1 MKEMKKHK
9 IEIKRWLL
17 AVATILV
24 LVLIKIFGYFLPI
37 DLPKQAQDFITLS
50 LGVIIEA
57 LPFVMLGVFFSV
69 AIRLWLP
76 HDWLLKH
83 LPRQPLLRRGLIS
96 LFGVFMPVCEC
107 GNVPLA
113 RGLLAK
119 GLTPA
124 ESLTFLLAAPI
135 LNPVTIITTQQAFSD
150 DTTVLITRI
159 LGGFLIANLIGWIY
173 SSTRQDAMLR
183 PEFIAICKEKKD
195 NSNRL
200 VEALNFFKHETR
212 SMMPA
217 LVIGAMVAGLIQ
229 VVVPRETILLLGNSP
244 AWSVLVMAVL
254 AFVVSI
260 CSSVDAFFALA
271 FRGSFTSGSLVS
283 FLTFGPMIDVKMLS
297 LMRTT
302 YRRNILVQLSVL
314 VFLMSTLIGL
324 VVNYV
329 F

>member
-1 MKEMKKHK
+1 MKKRK
-9 IEIKRWLL
+9 TEIKRWLL
-17 AVATILV
+17 AATTILV
-24 LVLIKIFGYFLPI
+24 FALIRILGYFLPI
-37 DLPKQAQDFITLS
+37 DLPKQVQDFITLS

-57 LPFVMLGVFFSV
+57 LPFVMLGLFFSIIV
-69 AIRLWLP
+69 RLWLP
-76 HDWLLKH
+76 HDWLLKY
-83 LPRQPLLRRGLIS
+83 LPKQPFLRRALIS
-96 LFGVFMPVCEC
+96 LLGVFMPVCEC

-150 DTTVLITRI
+150 DNTVLIARI

-200 VEALNFFKHETR
+200 VDALNFFKHETR

-217 LVIGAMVAGLIQ
+217 LVIGAMVAGFIQ

-302 YRRNILVQLSVL
+302 YRRNILLQVSVL
-314 VFLMSTLIGL
+314 VFLMSMLIGL

>member
-1 MKEMKKHK
+1 M
-9 IEIKRWLL
+9 
-17 AVATILV
+17 
-24 LVLIKIFGYFLPI
+24 
-37 DLPKQAQDFITLS
+37 PKQVQDFITLS

-57 LPFVMLGVFFSV
+57 LPFVMLGLFFSIIV
-69 AIRLWLP
+69 RLWLP
-76 HDWLLKH
+76 HDWLLKY
-83 LPRQPLLRRGLIS
+83 LPKQPFLRRALIS
-96 LFGVFMPVCEC
+96 LLGVFMPVCEC

-150 DTTVLITRI
+150 DNTVLIARI

-195 NSNRL
+195 NSNKL
-200 VEALNFFKHETR
+200 VDALHFFKHETR

-217 LVIGAMVAGLIQ
+217 LVIGAMVAGFIQ

-302 YRRNILVQLSVL
+302 YRRNILLQVSVL
-314 VFLMSTLIGL
+314 VFLMSMLIGL

>member
-1 MKEMKKHK
+1 MKKRK
-9 IEIKRWLL
+9 TEIKRWLL
-17 AVATILV
+17 VATTILV
-24 LVLIKIFGYFLPI
+24 LVLVKIFGYFLPI
-37 DLPKQAQDFITLS
+37 DLPKQVQDFITLS

-57 LPFVMLGVFFSV
+57 LPFVMLGVFFSIAV
-69 AIRLWLP
+69 RLWLP
-76 HDWLLKH
+76 HDWLLKY
-83 LPRQPLLRRGLIS
+83 LPKQPFLRRALIS

-150 DTTVLITRI
+150 DNTVLIARI

-200 VEALNFFKHETR
+200 VEALHFFKHETR

-217 LVIGAMVAGLIQ
+217 LVIGAMVAGFIQ

-302 YRRNILVQLSVL
+302 YRRNILLQVSVL
-314 VFLMSTLIGL
+314 VFLMSMLIGL

>member
-1 MKEMKKHK
+1 MKKRK
-9 IEIKRWLL
+9 TEIKRWLL
-17 AVATILV
+17 AAATILV
-24 LVLIKIFGYFLPI
+24 LVLVKIFGYFLSI
-37 DLPKQAQDFITLS
+37 DLPKQVQDFITLS

-57 LPFVMLGVFFSV
+57 LPFVMLGLFFSIIV
-69 AIRLWLP
+69 RLWLP
-76 HDWLLKH
+76 HDWLLKY
-83 LPRQPLLRRGLIS
+83 LPKQPFLRRALIS
-96 LFGVFMPVCEC
+96 LLGVFMPVCEC

-150 DTTVLITRI
+150 DNTVLIARI

-195 NSNRL
+195 NSNKL
-200 VEALNFFKHETR
+200 VDALHFFKHETR

-217 LVIGAMVAGLIQ
+217 LVIGAMVAGFIQ

-302 YRRNILVQLSVL
+302 YRRNILLQVSVL
-314 VFLMSTLIGL
+314 VFLMSMSIGL

>member
-1 MKEMKKHK
+1 VKKRK
-9 IEIKRWLL
+9 TEIKRWLL
-17 AVATILV
+17 AAATILV
-24 LVLIKIFGYFLPI
+24 LVLVKIFGYFLSI
-37 DLPKQAQDFITLS
+37 DLPKQVQDFITLS

-57 LPFVMLGVFFSV
+57 LPFVMLGLFFSIIV
-69 AIRLWLP
+69 RLWLP
-76 HDWLLKH
+76 HDWLLKY
-83 LPRQPLLRRGLIS
+83 LPKQPFLRRALIS

-150 DTTVLITRI
+150 DNTVLIARI

-200 VEALNFFKHETR
+200 VDALHFFKHETR

-302 YRRNILVQLSVL
+302 YRRNILLQVSVL
-314 VFLMSTLIGL
+314 VFLMSMSIGL

>member
-1 MKEMKKHK
+1 MKKRK
-9 IEIKRWLL
+9 TEIKRWLL

-24 LVLIKIFGYFLPI
+24 FALIKIFGYFLPI
-37 DLPKQAQDFITLS
+37 DLPKQVQDFITLS

-57 LPFVMLGVFFSV
+57 LPFVMLGLFFSIIV
-69 AIRLWLP
+69 RLWLP
-76 HDWLLKH
+76 NDWLLKY
-83 LPRQPLLRRGLIS
+83 LPKQPFLRRALIS
-96 LFGVFMPVCEC
+96 LLGVFMPVCEC
-107 GNVPLA
+107 GNLPLA

-150 DTTVLITRI
+150 DNTVLIARI

-217 LVIGAMVAGLIQ
+217 LVIGAMVAGFIQ

-302 YRRNILVQLSVL
+302 YRRNILLQVSVL
-314 VFLMSTLIGL
+314 VFLMSMLIGL

>member
-1 MKEMKKHK
+1 M
-9 IEIKRWLL
+9 
-17 AVATILV
+17 ILV
-24 LVLIKIFGYFLPI
+24 FALIRILGYFLPI
-37 DLPKQAQDFITLS
+37 DLPKQVQDFITLS

-57 LPFVMLGVFFSV
+57 LPFVMLGLFFSIIV
-69 AIRLWLP
+69 RLWLP
-76 HDWLLKH
+76 HDWLLKY
-83 LPRQPLLRRGLIS
+83 LPKQPFLRRALIS
-96 LFGVFMPVCEC
+96 LLGVFMPVCEC

-150 DTTVLITRI
+150 DSTVLIARI

-183 PEFIAICKEKKD
+183 SEFIAICKEKKD

-217 LVIGAMVAGLIQ
+217 LVIGAMVAGFIQ

-302 YRRNILVQLSVL
+302 YRRNILLQVSVL

>member
-1 MKEMKKHK
+1 MKKRK
-9 IEIKRWLL
+9 TEIKRWLL
-17 AVATILV
+17 AATTILV
-24 LVLIKIFGYFLPI
+24 LVLIKIFGYFLSI
-37 DLPKQAQDFITLS
+37 DLPKQVQDFITLS

-57 LPFVMLGVFFSV
+57 LPFVMLGLFFSIIV
-69 AIRLWLP
+69 RLWLP
-76 HDWLLKH
+76 HDWLLKY
-83 LPRQPLLRRGLIS
+83 LPKQPFLRRALIS
-96 LFGVFMPVCEC
+96 LLGVFMPVCEC

-150 DTTVLITRI
+150 DNTVLIARI

-173 SSTRQDAMLR
+173 SSTRQDTMLR

-302 YRRNILVQLSVL
+302 YRRNILLQVSVL

>member
-1 MKEMKKHK
+1 MKKRK
-9 IEIKRWLL
+9 TEIKRWLL
-17 AVATILV
+17 AATTILV
-24 LVLIKIFGYFLPI
+24 FVLIKIFGYFLPI
-37 DLPKQAQDFITLS
+37 DLPKQVQDFITLS

-57 LPFVMLGVFFSV
+57 LPFVMLGLFFSIIV
-69 AIRLWLP
+69 RLWLP
-76 HDWLLKH
+76 HDWLLKY
-83 LPRQPLLRRGLIS
+83 LPKQPFLRRALIS

-150 DTTVLITRI
+150 DNTVLIARI

-302 YRRNILVQLSVL
+302 YRRNILLQVSVL
-314 VFLMSTLIGL
+314 VFLMSMLIGL

>member
-1 MKEMKKHK
+1 MKKRQSTN
-9 IEIKRWLL
+9 KRWLL
-17 AVATILV
+17 AAAVVVVLLAVKVAGRNLSIE
-24 LVLIKIFGYFLPI
+24 
-37 DLPKQAQDFITLS
+37 LPKHFQDFITLS
-50 LGVIIEA
+50 LSVIVEA
-57 LPFVMLGVFFSV
+57 LPFVMLGMFFSMAV
-69 AIRLWLP
+69 RVWLP
-76 HDWLLKH
+76 HDWLLQH
-83 LPRQPLLRRGLIS
+83 LPKQPFLRRALIS
-96 LFGVFMPVCEC
+96 LLGVFMPVCEC

-150 DTTVLITRI
+150 DNTVLIARI

-200 VEALNFFKHETR
+200 VDALHFFKHEAR

-302 YRRNILVQLSVL
+302 YRRNILLQVSLL
-314 VFLMSTLIGL
+314 VFLMSMLIGL

>member
-1 MKEMKKHK
+1 MKKRK
-9 IEIKRWLL
+9 TEIKRWLL
-17 AVATILV
+17 AATTILV
-24 LVLIKIFGYFLPI
+24 FALIKIFGYFLSI
-37 DLPKQAQDFITLS
+37 DLPKQVQDFITLS

-57 LPFVMLGVFFSV
+57 LPFVMLGLFFSIIV
-69 AIRLWLP
+69 RLWLP
-76 HDWLLKH
+76 HDWLLKY
-83 LPRQPLLRRGLIS
+83 LPKQPFLRRALIS
-96 LFGVFMPVCEC
+96 LLGVFMPVCEC

-150 DTTVLITRI
+150 DNTVLIARI

-200 VEALNFFKHETR
+200 VDALHFFKHETR
-212 SMMPA
+212 SMMLA

-302 YRRNILVQLSVL
+302 YRRNILLQVSLL
-314 VFLMSTLIGL
+314 VFLMSMLIGL

>member
-1 MKEMKKHK
+1 MKKRK
-9 IEIKRWLL
+9 TEIKRWLL
-17 AVATILV
+17 AATTILAFA
-24 LVLIKIFGYFLPI
+24 LIKIFGYFLPI
-37 DLPKQAQDFITLS
+37 DLPKQVQDFITLS

-57 LPFVMLGVFFSV
+57 LPFVMLGLFFSIIV
-69 AIRLWLP
+69 RLWLP
-76 HDWLLKH
+76 HDWLLKY
-83 LPRQPLLRRGLIS
+83 LPKQPFLRRALIS
-96 LFGVFMPVCEC
+96 LLGVFMPVCEC

-150 DTTVLITRI
+150 DNTVLIARI

-217 LVIGAMVAGLIQ
+217 LVIGAMVAGFIQ

-302 YRRNILVQLSVL
+302 YRRNILLQVSVL
-314 VFLMSTLIGL
+314 VFLMSMLIGL

>member
-1 MKEMKKHK
+1 MKKHK

-24 LVLIKIFGYFLPI
+24 LVLIKIFGYFLPL
-37 DLPKQAQDFITLS
+37 DLPRQVQDFITLS

-57 LPFVMLGVFFSV
+57 LPFVMLGLFFSIV
-69 AIRLWLP
+69 VRLWLP
-76 HDWLLKH
+76 HDWLLKY
-83 LPRQPLLRRGLIS
+83 LPKQPFLRRALIS
-96 LFGVFMPVCEC
+96 LLGVFMPVCEC

-150 DTTVLITRI
+150 DTTVLIARI

-183 PEFIAICKEKKD
+183 PEFVAGCKEKRD
-195 NSNRL
+195 NLNRL
-200 VEALNFFKHETR
+200 VDALHFFKHETR

-244 AWSVLVMAVL
+244 AWSVLVMIVL

-302 YRRNILVQLSVL
+302 YRRNILLQVSML
-314 VFLMSTLIGL
+314 VFLMSMLIGL

>member
-1 MKEMKKHK
+1 MKKRK
-9 IEIKRWLL
+9 TEIKRWLL
-17 AVATILV
+17 AATTILAFA
-24 LVLIKIFGYFLPI
+24 LIKIFGYFLPI
-37 DLPKQAQDFITLS
+37 DLPKQVQDFITLS

-57 LPFVMLGVFFSV
+57 LPFVMLGLFFSIIV
-69 AIRLWLP
+69 RLWLP
-76 HDWLLKH
+76 HDWLLKY
-83 LPRQPLLRRGLIS
+83 LPKQPFLRRALIS
-96 LFGVFMPVCEC
+96 LLGVFMPVCEC

-150 DTTVLITRI
+150 DNTVLIARI

-302 YRRNILVQLSVL
+302 YRRIILLQVSLL
-314 VFLMSTLIGL
+314 VFLMSMLIGL

>member
-1 MKEMKKHK
+1 
-9 IEIKRWLL
+9 
-17 AVATILV
+17 
-24 LVLIKIFGYFLPI
+24 
-37 DLPKQAQDFITLS
+37 
-50 LGVIIEA
+50 
-57 LPFVMLGVFFSV
+57 MLGLFFSIIV
-69 AIRLWLP
+69 RLWLP
-76 HDWLLKH
+76 HDWLIKY
-83 LPRQPLLRRGLIS
+83 LPKQPFLRRALIS
-96 LFGVFMPVCEC
+96 LLGVFMPVCEC

-150 DTTVLITRI
+150 DNTVLIARI

-200 VEALNFFKHETR
+200 VDALHFFKHEAR

-302 YRRNILVQLSVL
+302 YRRNILLQVSLL
-314 VFLMSTLIGL
+314 VFLMSMLIGL

>member
-1 MKEMKKHK
+1 MKKRK
-9 IEIKRWLL
+9 TEIKRWLL
-17 AVATILV
+17 AATTILV
-24 LVLIKIFGYFLPI
+24 FALIRILGYFLPI
-37 DLPKQAQDFITLS
+37 DLPKQVQDFITLS

-57 LPFVMLGVFFSV
+57 LPFVMLGLFFSIIV
-69 AIRLWLP
+69 RLWLP
-76 HDWLLKH
+76 HDWLLKY
-83 LPRQPLLRRGLIS
+83 LPKQPFLRRALIS
-96 LFGVFMPVCEC
+96 LLGVFMPVCEC

-150 DTTVLITRI
+150 DNTVLIARI

-200 VEALNFFKHETR
+200 VDALNFFKHETR

-217 LVIGAMVAGLIQ
+217 LVIGAMVAGFIQ

-302 YRRNILVQLSVL
+302 YRRNILLQVSAL
-314 VFLMSTLIGL
+314 VFLMSMLIGL

>member
-1 MKEMKKHK
+1 MKKRK
-9 IEIKRWLL
+9 TEIKRWLL
-17 AVATILV
+17 AVTTILV
-24 LVLIKIFGYFLPI
+24 FALIKIFGYFLPI
-37 DLPKQAQDFITLS
+37 DLPKQVQDFITLS
-50 LGVIIEA
+50 LGIIIEA
-57 LPFVMLGVFFSV
+57 LPFVMLGLFFSIIV
-69 AIRLWLP
+69 RLWLP
-76 HDWLLKH
+76 HDWLLKY
-83 LPRQPLLRRGLIS
+83 LPKQPFLRRALIS
-96 LFGVFMPVCEC
+96 LLGVFMPVCEC

-150 DTTVLITRI
+150 DNTVLIARI

-217 LVIGAMVAGLIQ
+217 LVIGAMVAGFIQ

-302 YRRNILVQLSVL
+302 YRRNTLLQVSVL
-314 VFLMSTLIGL
+314 VFLMSMLIGL

>member
-1 MKEMKKHK
+1 VKKRK
-9 IEIKRWLL
+9 TEIKRWLL
-17 AVATILV
+17 AATTILV
-24 LVLIKIFGYFLPI
+24 FALIRILGYFLPI
-37 DLPKQAQDFITLS
+37 DLPKQVQDFITLS

-57 LPFVMLGVFFSV
+57 LPFVMLGLFFSIIV
-69 AIRLWLP
+69 RLWLP
-76 HDWLLKH
+76 HDWLLKY
-83 LPRQPLLRRGLIS
+83 LPKQPFLRRALIS
-96 LFGVFMPVCEC
+96 LLGVFMPVCEC

-150 DTTVLITRI
+150 DNTVLIARI
-159 LGGFLIANLIGWIY
+159 LGGFLIANIIGWIY

-183 PEFIAICKEKKD
+183 PEFITICKEKKD
-195 NSNRL
+195 NSNKL
-200 VEALNFFKHETR
+200 VDALNFFKHETR

-217 LVIGAMVAGLIQ
+217 LVIGAMVAGFIQ

-302 YRRNILVQLSVL
+302 YRRNILLQVSLL

>member
-1 MKEMKKHK
+1 MKKRK
-9 IEIKRWLL
+9 TEIKRWLL
-17 AVATILV
+17 AATTILV
-24 LVLIKIFGYFLPI
+24 FALIRILGYFLPI
-37 DLPKQAQDFITLS
+37 DLPKQVQDFITLS

-57 LPFVMLGVFFSV
+57 LPFVMLGLFFSIIV
-69 AIRLWLP
+69 RLWLP
-76 HDWLLKH
+76 HDWLLKY
-83 LPRQPLLRRGLIS
+83 LPKQPFLRRALIS
-96 LFGVFMPVCEC
+96 LLGVFMPVCEC

-150 DTTVLITRI
+150 DSTVLIARI
-159 LGGFLIANLIGWIY
+159 LGGFLIANIIGWIY

-195 NSNRL
+195 NSNKL
-200 VEALNFFKHETR
+200 VDALNFFKHETR

-217 LVIGAMVAGLIQ
+217 LVIGAMVAGFIQ

-302 YRRNILVQLSVL
+302 YRRNTLLQVSVL

>member
-1 MKEMKKHK
+1 MKKRK
-9 IEIKRWLL
+9 TEIKRWLL

-37 DLPKQAQDFITLS
+37 DLPRQVQDFITLS

-57 LPFVMLGVFFSV
+57 LPFVMLGLFFSIV
-69 AIRLWLP
+69 VRLWLP
-76 HDWLLKH
+76 HDWLLKY
-83 LPRQPLLRRGLIS
+83 LPKQPFLRRALIS
-96 LFGVFMPVCEC
+96 LLGVFMPVCEC

-124 ESLTFLLAAPI
+124 ESLTFLLVAPI

-150 DTTVLITRI
+150 DTTVLIARI

-183 PEFIAICKEKKD
+183 PEFVAGCKEKRD
-195 NSNRL
+195 NLNRL
-200 VEALNFFKHETR
+200 VDALHFFKHETR

-244 AWSVLVMAVL
+244 AWSVLAMVVL

-302 YRRNILVQLSVL
+302 YRRNILLQVSML
-314 VFLMSTLIGL
+314 VFLMSMLIGL

>member
-1 MKEMKKHK
+1 MKKRK
-9 IEIKRWLL
+9 TEIKRWLL
-17 AVATILV
+17 AATTILV
-24 LVLIKIFGYFLPI
+24 LVLIKIFGYFLSI
-37 DLPKQAQDFITLS
+37 DLPKQVQDFITLS

-57 LPFVMLGVFFSV
+57 LPFVMLGLFFSIIV
-69 AIRLWLP
+69 RLWLP
-76 HDWLLKH
+76 HDWLLKY
-83 LPRQPLLRRGLIS
+83 LPKQPFLRRALIS
-96 LFGVFMPVCEC
+96 LLGVFMPVCEC

-150 DTTVLITRI
+150 DNTVLIARI

-173 SSTRQDAMLR
+173 SSTWQDAMLR

-217 LVIGAMVAGLIQ
+217 LVIGAMVAGFVQ

-302 YRRNILVQLSVL
+302 YRRNILLQVSLL
-314 VFLMSTLIGL
+314 VFLMSMLIGL

>member
-1 MKEMKKHK
+1 MKKRK
-9 IEIKRWLL
+9 TEIKRWLL

-24 LVLIKIFGYFLPI
+24 FALIKIFGYFLPI
-37 DLPKQAQDFITLS
+37 DLPKQVQDFITLS

-57 LPFVMLGVFFSV
+57 LPFVMLGLFFSIIV
-69 AIRLWLP
+69 RLWLP
-76 HDWLLKH
+76 NDWLLKY
-83 LPRQPLLRRGLIS
+83 LPKQPFLRRALIS
-96 LFGVFMPVCEC
+96 LLGVFMPVCEC

-150 DTTVLITRI
+150 DNTVLIARI

-200 VEALNFFKHETR
+200 VDALHFFKHEAR

-302 YRRNILVQLSVL
+302 YRRNILLQVSLL
-314 VFLMSTLIGL
+314 VFLMSMLIGL

>member
-1 MKEMKKHK
+1 MKKRK
-9 IEIKRWLL
+9 TEIKRWLL
-17 AVATILV
+17 AATTILV
-24 LVLIKIFGYFLPI
+24 FTLIKIFGYFLPI
-37 DLPKQAQDFITLS
+37 DLPKQVQDFITLS

-57 LPFVMLGVFFSV
+57 LPFVMLGVFFSIAV
-69 AIRLWLP
+69 RLWLP
-76 HDWLLKH
+76 HDWLLKY
-83 LPRQPLLRRGLIS
+83 LPKQPFLRRALIS

-150 DTTVLITRI
+150 DNTVLIARI

-200 VEALNFFKHETR
+200 VAALHFFKHETR

-217 LVIGAMVAGLIQ
+217 LVVGAMVAGLIQ

-302 YRRNILVQLSVL
+302 YRRNILLQVSVL
-314 VFLMSTLIGL
+314 VFLMSMLIGL

>member
-1 MKEMKKHK
+1 MKKRK
-9 IEIKRWLL
+9 TEIKRWLL
-17 AVATILV
+17 AAATILV
-24 LVLIKIFGYFLPI
+24 LVLVKIFGYFLSI
-37 DLPKQAQDFITLS
+37 DLPKQVQDFITLS

-57 LPFVMLGVFFSV
+57 LPFVMLGLFFSIIV
-69 AIRLWLP
+69 RLWLP
-76 HDWLLKH
+76 HDWLLKY
-83 LPRQPLLRRGLIS
+83 LPKQPFLRRALIS

-150 DTTVLITRI
+150 DNTVLIARI

-200 VEALNFFKHETR
+200 VDALHFFKHETR

-302 YRRNILVQLSVL
+302 YRRNILLQVSVL
-314 VFLMSTLIGL
+314 VFLMSMSIGL

>member
-1 MKEMKKHK
+1 MKKRK
-9 IEIKRWLL
+9 TEIKRWLL
-17 AVATILV
+17 AATTILV
-24 LVLIKIFGYFLPI
+24 FALIRILGYFLSI
-37 DLPKQAQDFITLS
+37 DLPKQVQDFITLS

-57 LPFVMLGVFFSV
+57 LPFVMLGLFFSIV
-69 AIRLWLP
+69 VRLWLP
-76 HDWLLKH
+76 HDWLLKY
-83 LPRQPLLRRGLIS
+83 LPKQPFLRRALIS
-96 LFGVFMPVCEC
+96 LLGVFMPVCEC

-135 LNPVTIITTQQAFSD
+135 LNPMTIITTQQAFSD
-150 DTTVLITRI
+150 DNTVLIARI

-173 SSTRQDAMLR
+173 SSTRQDTMLR

-195 NSNRL
+195 NSNSL

-302 YRRNILVQLSVL
+302 YRRNILLQVSLL
-314 VFLMSTLIGL
+314 VFLMSMLIGL

>member
-1 MKEMKKHK
+1 VKKRK
-9 IEIKRWLL
+9 TEIKRWLL
-17 AVATILV
+17 AAATILV
-24 LVLIKIFGYFLPI
+24 FALIKIFGYFLPI
-37 DLPKQAQDFITLS
+37 DLPKQVQDFITLS

-57 LPFVMLGVFFSV
+57 LPFVMLGLFFSIIV
-69 AIRLWLP
+69 RLWLP
-76 HDWLLKH
+76 NDWLLKY
-83 LPRQPLLRRGLIS
+83 LPKQPFLRRALIS
-96 LFGVFMPVCEC
+96 LLGVFMPVCEC

-119 GLTPA
+119 SLTPA

-150 DTTVLITRI
+150 DNTVLIARI

-217 LVIGAMVAGLIQ
+217 LVIGAVVAGLIQ

-302 YRRNILVQLSVL
+302 YRRNILLQVSML
-314 VFLMSTLIGL
+314 VFLMSMLIGL

>member
-1 MKEMKKHK
+1 MKKRK
-9 IEIKRWLL
+9 TEIKRWLL
-17 AVATILV
+17 AATTILV
-24 LVLIKIFGYFLPI
+24 FALIRILGYFLPI
-37 DLPKQAQDFITLS
+37 DLPKQVQDFITLS

-57 LPFVMLGVFFSV
+57 LPFVMLGLFFSIIV
-69 AIRLWLP
+69 RLWLP
-76 HDWLLKH
+76 HDWLLKY
-83 LPRQPLLRRGLIS
+83 LPKQPFLRRALIS
-96 LFGVFMPVCEC
+96 LLGVFMPVCEC

-150 DTTVLITRI
+150 DNTVLIARI
-159 LGGFLIANLIGWIY
+159 LGGFLIANIIGWIY

-183 PEFIAICKEKKD
+183 PEFITICKEKKD
-195 NSNRL
+195 NSNKL
-200 VEALNFFKHETR
+200 VDALNFFKHETR

-217 LVIGAMVAGLIQ
+217 LVIGAMVAGFIQ

-302 YRRNILVQLSVL
+302 YRRNILLQVSLL

>member
-1 MKEMKKHK
+1 VKKRK
-9 IEIKRWLL
+9 TEIKRWLL
-17 AVATILV
+17 AAATILV
-24 LVLIKIFGYFLPI
+24 LVLVKIFGYFLSI
-37 DLPKQAQDFITLS
+37 DLPKQVQDFITLS

-57 LPFVMLGVFFSV
+57 LPFVMLGLFFSIIV
-69 AIRLWLP
+69 RLWLP
-76 HDWLLKH
+76 HDWLLKD
-83 LPRQPLLRRGLIS
+83 LPKQPFLRRALIS

-150 DTTVLITRI
+150 DNTVLIARI

-200 VEALNFFKHETR
+200 VDALHFFKHETR

-302 YRRNILVQLSVL
+302 YRRNILLQVSVL
-314 VFLMSTLIGL
+314 VFLMSMSIGL

>member
-1 MKEMKKHK
+1 MKKRK
-9 IEIKRWLL
+9 TEIKRWLL
-17 AVATILV
+17 AATTILV
-24 LVLIKIFGYFLPI
+24 FALIRILGYFLPI
-37 DLPKQAQDFITLS
+37 DLPKQVQDFITLS

-57 LPFVMLGVFFSV
+57 LPFVMLGLFFSIIV
-69 AIRLWLP
+69 RLWLP
-76 HDWLLKH
+76 HDWLLKY
-83 LPRQPLLRRGLIS
+83 LPKQPFLRRALIS
-96 LFGVFMPVCEC
+96 LLGVFMPVCEC

-135 LNPVTIITTQQAFSD
+135 LNPVTIITTQQAFSED
-150 DTTVLITRI
+150 NTVLIARI

-173 SSTRQDAMLR
+173 SSTRQDTMLR

-195 NSNRL
+195 NSNSL

-302 YRRNILVQLSVL
+302 YRRNILLQVSVL
-314 VFLMSTLIGL
+314 VFLMSMLIGM

>member
-1 MKEMKKHK
+1 MKKRK
-9 IEIKRWLL
+9 TEIKRWLL
-17 AVATILV
+17 AATTILV
-24 LVLIKIFGYFLPI
+24 FVLIKIFGYFLPI
-37 DLPKQAQDFITLS
+37 DLPKQVQDFITLS

-57 LPFVMLGVFFSV
+57 LPFVMLGLFFSIIV
-69 AIRLWLP
+69 RLWLP
-76 HDWLLKH
+76 HDWLLKY
-83 LPRQPLLRRGLIS
+83 LPKQPFLRRALIS

-150 DTTVLITRI
+150 DNTVLIARI

-302 YRRNILVQLSVL
+302 YRRNILLQVSLL
-314 VFLMSTLIGL
+314 VFLMSMLIGL

>member
-1 MKEMKKHK
+1 MKKRK
-9 IEIKRWLL
+9 TEIKRWLL
-17 AVATILV
+17 AATTILV
-24 LVLIKIFGYFLPI
+24 FALIKILGYFLPI
-37 DLPKQAQDFITLS
+37 DLSKQVQDFITLS

-57 LPFVMLGVFFSV
+57 LPFVMLGLFFSIIV
-69 AIRLWLP
+69 RLWLP
-76 HDWLLKH
+76 HDWLLKY
-83 LPRQPLLRRGLIS
+83 LPKQPFLRRALIS
-96 LFGVFMPVCEC
+96 LLGVFMPVCEC

-150 DTTVLITRI
+150 DSTVLIARI
-159 LGGFLIANLIGWIY
+159 LGGFLIANIIGWIY

-183 PEFIAICKEKKD
+183 SEFIAICKEKKD

-217 LVIGAMVAGLIQ
+217 LVIGAMVAGFIQ

-302 YRRNILVQLSVL
+302 YRRNTLLQVSVL
-314 VFLMSTLIGL
+314 VFLMSMLIGL

>member
-1 MKEMKKHK
+1 VKKRK
-9 IEIKRWLL
+9 TEIKRWLL
-17 AVATILV
+17 AAATILV
-24 LVLIKIFGYFLPI
+24 LVLVKIFGYFLSI
-37 DLPKQAQDFITLS
+37 DLPKQVQDFITLS

-57 LPFVMLGVFFSV
+57 LPFVMLGVFFSIAV
-69 AIRLWLP
+69 RLWLP
-76 HDWLLKH
+76 HDWLIKY
-83 LPRQPLLRRGLIS
+83 LPKQPFLRRTLIS
-96 LFGVFMPVCEC
+96 LLGVFMPVCEC

-135 LNPVTIITTQQAFSD
+135 LNPVTIITTQQAFSED
-150 DTTVLITRI
+150 NTVLIARI

-173 SSTRQDAMLR
+173 SSTRQDTMLR

-195 NSNRL
+195 NSNSL

-302 YRRNILVQLSVL
+302 YRRNILLQVSVL
-314 VFLMSTLIGL
+314 VFLMSMLIGM

>member
-1 MKEMKKHK
+1 MKKRK
-9 IEIKRWLL
+9 TEIKRWLL
-17 AVATILV
+17 AATTILV
-24 LVLIKIFGYFLPI
+24 LVLIKIFGYFLSI
-37 DLPKQAQDFITLS
+37 DLPKQVQDFITLS

-57 LPFVMLGVFFSV
+57 LPFVMLGVFFSIAV
-69 AIRLWLP
+69 RLWLP
-76 HDWLLKH
+76 HDWLIKY
-83 LPRQPLLRRGLIS
+83 LPKQPFLRRTLIS
-96 LFGVFMPVCEC
+96 LLGVFMPVCEC

-150 DTTVLITRI
+150 DNTVLIARI

-200 VEALNFFKHETR
+200 VDALHFFKHEAR

-302 YRRNILVQLSVL
+302 YRRNILLQVSLL
-314 VFLMSTLIGL
+314 VFLMSMLIGL

>member
-1 MKEMKKHK
+1 MKKRK
-9 IEIKRWLL
+9 TEIKRWLL
-17 AVATILV
+17 AAATILV
-24 LVLIKIFGYFLPI
+24 LVLVKIFGYFLSI
-37 DLPKQAQDFITLS
+37 DLPKQVQDFITLS

-57 LPFVMLGVFFSV
+57 LPFVMLGLFFSIIV
-69 AIRLWLP
+69 RLWLP
-76 HDWLLKH
+76 HDWLLKY
-83 LPRQPLLRRGLIS
+83 LPKQPFLRRALIS

-150 DTTVLITRI
+150 DNTVLIARI

-200 VEALNFFKHETR
+200 VDALHFFKHEAR

-302 YRRNILVQLSVL
+302 YRRNILLQVSVL
-314 VFLMSTLIGL
+314 VFLMSMLIGL

>member
-1 MKEMKKHK
+1 MKKRK
-9 IEIKRWLL
+9 TEIKRWLL

-24 LVLIKIFGYFLPI
+24 LVLIKIFGYFLPL
-37 DLPKQAQDFITLS
+37 DLPRQVQDFITLS

-57 LPFVMLGVFFSV
+57 LPFVMLGLFFSIV
-69 AIRLWLP
+69 VRLWLP
-76 HDWLLKH
+76 HDWLLKY
-83 LPRQPLLRRGLIS
+83 LPKQPFLRRALIS
-96 LFGVFMPVCEC
+96 LLGVFMPVCEC

-150 DTTVLITRI
+150 DNTVLIARI
-159 LGGFLIANLIGWIY
+159 FGGFLIANLIGWIY
-173 SSTRQDAMLR
+173 SSTHQETMLR
-183 PEFIAICKEKKD
+183 PEFVASCKLEGDHPHKLT
-195 NSNRL
+195 NTL
-200 VEALNFFKHETR
+200 HFFKHETR

-244 AWSVLVMAVL
+244 AWSVLVMIVL

-302 YRRNILVQLSVL
+302 YRRNILLQVSML
-314 VFLMSTLIGL
+314 VFLMSMLIGL

>member
-1 MKEMKKHK
+1 MKKRQSTN
-9 IEIKRWLL
+9 KRWLL
-17 AVATILV
+17 AAVVVAV
-24 LVLIKIFGYFLPI
+24 LLAVKVAGRNLSIE
-37 DLPKQAQDFITLS
+37 LPKHFQDFITLS
-50 LGVIIEA
+50 LSVIIEA
-57 LPFVMLGVFFSV
+57 LPFVMLGMFFSMAV
-69 AIRLWLP
+69 RVWLP
-76 HDWLLKH
+76 HDWLLQH
-83 LPRQPLLRRGLIS
+83 LPKQPFLRRALIS
-96 LFGVFMPVCEC
+96 LLGVFMPVCEC

-150 DTTVLITRI
+150 DNTVLIARI
-159 LGGFLIANLIGWIY
+159 LGGFLIANLIGCIY
-173 SSTRQDAMLR
+173 SSTRQETMLR
-183 PEFIAICKEKKD
+183 PEFIASCKERD
-195 NSNRL
+195 GNSNRL
-200 VEALNFFKHETR
+200 IDALHFFKHETHT
-212 SMMPA
+212 MMPA
-217 LVIGAMVAGLIQ
+217 LIIGAMVAGFIQ

-244 AWSVLVMAVL
+244 AWSVLVMVLL

-271 FRGSFTSGSLVS
+271 FRGTFTSGSLVS
-283 FLTFGPMIDVKMLS
+283 FVTFGPMIDIKMLS

-302 YRRNILVQLSVL
+302 YRRTVLVQVSLLVVL
-314 VFLMSTLIGL
+314 LTALLGL

>member
-1 MKEMKKHK
+1 MKKRK
-9 IEIKRWLL
+9 TEIKRWLL
-17 AVATILV
+17 AAATILV
-24 LVLIKIFGYFLPI
+24 LVLVKIFGYFLSI
-37 DLPKQAQDFITLS
+37 DLPKQVQDFITLS

-57 LPFVMLGVFFSV
+57 LPFVMLGLFFSIIV
-69 AIRLWLP
+69 RLWLP
-76 HDWLLKH
+76 HDWLLKY
-83 LPRQPLLRRGLIS
+83 LPKQPFLRRALIS

-150 DTTVLITRI
+150 DNTVLIARI

-195 NSNRL
+195 NSNKL
-200 VEALNFFKHETR
+200 VDALHFFKHETR

-217 LVIGAMVAGLIQ
+217 LVIGAMVAGFIQ

-302 YRRNILVQLSVL
+302 YRRNILLQVSLL
-314 VFLMSTLIGL
+314 VFLMSMLIGL

>member
-1 MKEMKKHK
+1 MKKRQSTN
-9 IEIKRWLL
+9 KRWLL
-17 AVATILV
+17 AAVVVAV
-24 LVLIKIFGYFLPI
+24 LLAVKVVGRNLSIG
-37 DLPKQAQDFITLS
+37 LPKHFQDFITLS
-50 LGVIIEA
+50 LSVIVEA
-57 LPFVMLGVFFSV
+57 LPFVMLGMFFSMAV
-69 AIRLWLP
+69 RVWLP
-76 HDWLLKH
+76 HDWLLQH
-83 LPRQPLLRRGLIS
+83 LPKQPFLRRALIS
-96 LFGVFMPVCEC
+96 LLGVFMPVCEC

-150 DTTVLITRI
+150 DTTVLIARI

-173 SSTRQDAMLR
+173 SSTRQETMLR
-183 PEFIAICKEKKD
+183 PEFIASCKERD
-195 NSNRL
+195 GNSNRL
-200 VEALNFFKHETR
+200 IDVLHFFKHETR
-212 SMMPA
+212 TMMPA
-217 LVIGAMVAGLIQ
+217 LIIGAMVAGFIQ

-244 AWSVLVMAVL
+244 AWSVLVMVLL

-271 FRGSFTSGSLVS
+271 FRGTFTSGSLVS
-283 FLTFGPMIDVKMLS
+283 FLTFGPMIDIKMLS

-302 YRRNILVQLSVL
+302 YRRTVLVQVSLLVVL
-314 VFLMSTLIGL
+314 LTALLGL

>member
-1 MKEMKKHK
+1 M
-9 IEIKRWLL
+9 
-17 AVATILV
+17 
-24 LVLIKIFGYFLPI
+24 
-37 DLPKQAQDFITLS
+37 PKQVQDFITLT

-57 LPFVMLGVFFSV
+57 LPFVMLGLFFSIIV
-69 AIRLWLP
+69 RLWLP
-76 HDWLLKH
+76 HDWLIKY
-83 LPRQPLLRRGLIS
+83 LPKQPFLRRALIS
-96 LFGVFMPVCEC
+96 LLGVFMPVCEC

-150 DTTVLITRI
+150 DNTVLIARI

-200 VEALNFFKHETR
+200 VDALHFFKHEAR

-302 YRRNILVQLSVL
+302 YRRNILLQVSVL
-314 VFLMSTLIGL
+314 VFLMSILIGL

>member
-1 MKEMKKHK
+1 MKKRK
-9 IEIKRWLL
+9 TEIKRWLL
-17 AVATILV
+17 AATTILV
-24 LVLIKIFGYFLPI
+24 FVLIKIFGYFLPI
-37 DLPKQAQDFITLS
+37 DLPKQVQDFITLS

-57 LPFVMLGVFFSV
+57 LPFVMLGLFFSIIV
-69 AIRLWLP
+69 RLWLP
-76 HDWLLKH
+76 HDWLLKY
-83 LPRQPLLRRGLIS
+83 LPKQPFLRRALIS

-150 DTTVLITRI
+150 DNTVLIARI

-200 VEALNFFKHETR
+200 VDALHFFKHETR

-302 YRRNILVQLSVL
+302 YRRNILLQVSVL
-314 VFLMSTLIGL
+314 VFLMSMLIGL